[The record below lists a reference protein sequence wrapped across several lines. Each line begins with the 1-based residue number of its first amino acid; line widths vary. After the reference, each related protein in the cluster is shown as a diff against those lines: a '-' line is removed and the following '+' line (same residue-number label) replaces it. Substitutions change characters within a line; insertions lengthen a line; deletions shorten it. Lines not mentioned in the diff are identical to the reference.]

1 MLELMQDVAA
11 ELVLSSEGHVYLDD
25 STKASESVSVNV
37 LEKIKSL
44 FEKDSYLGLLHL
56 GILEFQEPLPASF
69 FFWQSFSRKF
79 ISQVCKLMQ
88 ISEGKDLPPI
98 PVPGALELQ
107 EVLDVALCIK
117 GVEYLNVEVLCSI
130 WNNLRV
136 ALEKELAQFVG
147 GVQEYLRSYNP
158 KWMII
163 GRVCFHLA
171 ENKKDE
177 QRPFAF
183 LATYTT
189 KLSKQAVAQHLP
201 LKRALQE
208 YAGEENRS
216 TLLALLTSVQKAAEK
231 SSWIKTLV
239 DKGDIFHPQ
248 AWTAREAHHF
258 LQDIPLMEESGI
270 MIRVPNWWN
279 PKRPPRPRV
288 VVKLGDVQ
296 NSTLGANALL
306 DFNLQLSLEDGQ
318 SLTKEEW
325 SALLKTK
332 DPLVN
337 IKGTWVEIDQQKLES
352 VLSHFEKLQ
361 KGAHNGISVA
371 ESMRLLAGMN
381 RGGSKEEEEAQVET
395 EKWATVIA
403 GDWLKSVLDQLRNPS
418 QIVEK
423 TTEAIL
429 QEHLHATLRP
439 YQIAGVSWL
448 ELLYKLKLGGCLAD
462 DMGLGKTIQVLA
474 LLLLIKYQNIT
485 EKKIHLLVVPASLL
499 GNWLA
504 EANKFTPSLKIVIA
518 HSSVTNLEELE
529 QNKETQLKEA
539 DLVITTYANVY
550 RMDWLKEMDWDLL
563 ILDEAQLIKNPGA
576 KQTIAVK
583 KLKSQI
589 RFTLTGT
596 PIENKLG
603 DLWSLFDFTS
613 PGLLGSSKSF
623 STYSK
628 KAGKDSTSSDYQRF
642 ISALHKLT
650 QPYILRRLKSN
661 KSIISDLPDKTEIQS
676 YCSLSKEQISLYQ
689 QAAYELSDRLKE
701 TKDGIKRQGLIL
713 SYLLRFKQICNHPA
727 QCLGH
732 GDYTREGSGKF
743 IRLQE
748 ICEEIAAK
756 REKVLIFTQFTEI
769 IPALFSFLTQI
780 FGREGLVLDGKTA
793 IKKRAALVESFQ
805 QELGPPF
812 FVLSLKAGGT
822 GLTLTRASHVIH
834 FDRWWNPAVENQ
846 ATDRAYRIGQKH
858 PVLVHKFI
866 CPGTVEE
873 KIDQLITSKK
883 NLSHDVL
890 KPESELSFSE
900 LTNEQLMSMIS
911 LDINKVL
918 GE

>member
-1 MLELMQDVAA
+1 MLEAIQDVQA

-25 STKASESVSVNV
+25 SFQACETISSNV
-37 LEKIKSL
+37 LEKIKPL
-44 FEKDSYLGLLHL
+44 FQKDPHLGLLHL
-56 GILEFQEPLPASF
+56 GILEFQDPLGASF
-69 FFWQSFSRKF
+69 FFWQSFVRKF

-88 ISEGKDLPPI
+88 ISEGKDLPSIPI
-98 PVPGALELQ
+98 LGALELQ
-107 EVLDVALCIK
+107 EVLDTAFCIN
-117 GVEYLNVEVLCSI
+117 GVEYLNLETLSSI
-130 WNNLRV
+130 WNDLRST
-136 ALEKELAQFVG
+136 LEKELLQFEG
-147 GVQEYLRSYNP
+147 NVQDYLKLYNP
-158 KWMII
+158 KWMVI

-177 QRPFAF
+177 NRPFAF

-208 YAGEENRS
+208 YAGEENRA
-216 TLLALLTSVQKAAEK
+216 TLLALLTSVQKVAEK
-231 SSWIKTLV
+231 SSWVKTLV

-279 PKRPPRPRV
+279 SKRPPRPKV
-288 VVKLGDVQ
+288 VVKLGDTQ
-296 NSTLGANALL
+296 NSLLGAGALL

-318 SLTKEEW
+318 SLTQEEW

-352 VLSHFEKLQ
+352 VLSHFEKMQ
-361 KGAHNGISVA
+361 KGAHNGLSIA
-371 ESMRLLAGMN
+371 EGMRLLAGMN
-381 RGGSKEEEEAQVET
+381 RSSDKEETLVEA
-395 EKWATVIA
+395 EKWSTVIA
-403 GDWLKSVLDQLRNPS
+403 GDWLKTVLDQLKNPS
-418 QIVEK
+418 QLVAK
-423 TTEAIL
+423 ATEAIL
-429 QEHLHATLRP
+429 QKYLQATLRP
-439 YQIAGVSWL
+439 YQVAGVSWL

-462 DMGLGKTIQVLA
+462 DMGLGKTIQVLS
-474 LLLLIKYQNIT
+474 LLLLIKHQNT
-485 EKKIHLLVVPASLL
+485 EEKKFHLLVAPASLL

-504 EANKFTPSLKIVIA
+504 EVKKFTPSLKVVIA
-518 HSSVTNLEELE
+518 HSSAGHLDDS
-529 QNKETQLKEA
+529 QIKEA

-550 RMDWLKEMDWDLL
+550 RMEWLQEINWDLL
-563 ILDEAQLIKNPGA
+563 ILDEAQLIKNPSA
-576 KQTIAVK
+576 KQTLAVK

-613 PGLLGSSKSF
+613 PGLLGSSKAF
-623 STYSK
+623 ATYSK
-628 KAGKDSTSSDYQRF
+628 KAGKDSAAPEYQRF

-689 QAAYELSDRLKE
+689 QAVRELSTKLKE
-701 TKDGIKRQGLIL
+701 TEEGIKRSGLIL

-727 QCLGH
+727 QSVGF
-732 GDYTREGSGKF
+732 GEYTKEGSGKF

-769 IPALFSFLTQI
+769 IPALFSFLTKI
-780 FGREGLVLDGKTA
+780 FGREGLVLDGKTP
-793 IKKRAALVESFQ
+793 ITKRAALVESFQ

-900 LTNEQLMSMIS
+900 LSNDELMSMIS
-911 LDINKVL
+911 LDIDKVL